1 MPVSRAALLER
12 LDEEWDL
19 VVVGGGITGA
29 AILLEAVRRGHKAL
43 LLEGRDFAWGASSR
57 SSKLVHGGLRYLKQG
72 DLGLTRESTRER
84 ERLLEERAGLVSP
97 LGFVLSVFD
106 GDSTPSWLLATGL
119 TLYDLLGGP
128 PRERRHRRVTRAEL
142 LRLAPG
148 IAYEGLHGGFIYYDA
163 ATDDARL
170 VLTLLR
176 EATLE
181 GGVALNHVRVSEVLR
196 AGTEIAGVA
205 ATDSVTGRSFEIA
218 ARCVINATGA
228 QADFLRTG
236 SGASP
241 RMRPL
246 RGSHL
251 VLPARKLPVK
261 DAIGFQSPRDQ
272 RPLFV
277 IPWQGVVLLGT
288 TDLDHRHPL
297 DVEPRISPEEI
308 DYLMSALAKRFP
320 EARIT
325 EDDVLGSWAGVR
337 PVVGTGAKDPSKES
351 REHVLW
357 NEKGLLTVTG
367 GKLTTFQV
375 IAKDALR
382 AARSRLPEPRIGRDR
397 KERGRAAGALAK
409 LSGDVARALVSRH
422 GSAAEG
428 VADVARPG
436 ELARIPDSPYLWA
449 EVRHALRHEWVVHL
463 DDLLLR
469 RVRLGFMTRD
479 GGAAHLARLE
489 GLFREE
495 LAWDEARWEAEKRS
509 YLELFERAYSFPG
522 RGAPVAG
529 PGR

>member
-1 MPVSRAALLER
+1 MPVSRTALLER

-43 LLEGRDFAWGASSR
+43 LLEGKDFAWGASSR

-72 DLGLTRESTRER
+72 DLALTRESTRER

-148 IAYEGLHGGFIYYDA
+148 FAYEGLHGGFIYYDA

-205 ATDSVTGRSFEIA
+205 ATDTVTGRSFEVA

-228 QADFLRTG
+228 QADFLRTA
-236 SGASP
+236 SGAPP

-261 DAIGFQSPRDQ
+261 DAIGFQSPRDH

-277 IPWQGVVLLGT
+277 IPWQGVGSSARPTSTTGTPRRGAPHLARGDRLPHDGAGEAVSRHTSPGT
-288 TDLDHRHPL
+288 TC
-297 DVEPRISPEEI
+297 
-308 DYLMSALAKRFP
+308 SALALR
-320 EARIT
+320 
-325 EDDVLGSWAGVR
+325 G
-337 PVVGTGAKDPSKES
+337 PVVEREGPS
-351 REHVLW
+351 RVARARAL
-357 NEKGLLTVTG
+357 NEGPPHG
-367 GKLTTFQV
+367 HRRLTTFQV
-375 IAKDALR
+375 IARTPAPAC
-382 AARSRLPEPRIGRDR
+382 AAEPRIGRDGR
-397 KERGRAAGALAK
+397 ARPRGRSARE
-409 LSGDVARALVSRH
+409 ARATSPRARLGH
-422 GSAAEG
+422 GSARASPTSRG
-428 VADVARPG
+428 G
-436 ELARIPDSPYLWA
+436 QLARIPDSPYLWA
-449 EVRHALRHEWVVHL
+449 EVRHALRNEWSSISTTCSFAGAPRLH
-463 DDLLLR
+463 DAR
-469 RVRLGFMTRD
+469 RRRTS
-479 GGAAHLARLE
+479 HLE

-495 LAWDEARWEAEKRS
+495 LAWDDARWNAEKRT

-522 RGAPVAG
+522 RTASTARGKVP
-529 PGR
+529 